1 MYMGQ
6 LQEIKRLLRPRIYSR
21 LTVKPISRSYHTLS
35 EDSEAA
41 EEINLPRV
49 SSVDDYQGEES
60 DIIILSLVRNNSIVT
75 NAGIGKI
82 GFLDIPNRICVAL
95 TRARKGLFI
104 FGNADLLAANSPL
117 WNDVTTS
124 MRNSGELGSHLELY
138 CQNHP
143 EIITSISTAEDFK
156 QVEDGGCSLPCD
168 IQLRCGHA
176 CPRRCHPGS
185 HYLIVCPK
193 PCLRERE
200 DCPHSCNLRC
210 HGFKDCPPCSVIVTK
225 KLLNCEH
232 LQGVQCSKDL
242 SEETANTDVKGLVEN
257 AKEGRFTF
265 HADRNVGVSFHV
277 AMLAKLG
284 ALKPVLHVP
293 KNAEKAHRKCGHRC
307 IGLCGEPCPKKCR
320 VCHPEALDI
329 ITLMMLEEYEESDR
343 FVQLQD
349 CSHVF
354 EVTGLDSWMDSNE
367 TARED
372 GSVAIKL
379 KECPE
384 CKTLVWRTHRYSN
397 VVKTKH
403 AQVEAVKEKM
413 LGYDLAK
420 KGDRLLQQGQN
431 KGAIYAFLQALQ
443 QNPDL
448 MEVQF
453 GIGRAFFAEGEYD
466 KAITHLSLV
475 VERSSFAPSLA
486 KHITSAHLL
495 CNTSGLLEKLKH
507 YRKSSRKVGDAIAV
521 QALVQWASAHTQRK
535 EFTSAIELCDAV
547 LGRDPQNQ
555 LAKEL
560 SEKAKKGEVQLVV
573 QAMAADVGERG
584 HWYTCPNG
592 HLYTIADCGGAM
604 QLSKCPDCKAD
615 VGGEQ
620 HKLTAGNRHS
630 NIDGSESAAWPPG
643 N

>member
-1 MYMGQ
+1 
-6 LQEIKRLLRPRIYSR
+6 
-21 LTVKPISRSYHTLS
+21 
-35 EDSEAA
+35 
-41 EEINLPRV
+41 
-49 SSVDDYQGEES
+49 
-60 DIIILSLVRNNSIVT
+60 
-75 NAGIGKI
+75 
-82 GFLDIPNRICVAL
+82 
-95 TRARKGLFI
+95 
-104 FGNADLLAANSPL
+104 
-117 WNDVTTS
+117 
-124 MRNSGELGSHLELY
+124 
-138 CQNHP
+138 
-143 EIITSISTAEDFK
+143 
-156 QVEDGGCSLPCD
+156 
-168 IQLRCGHA
+168 
-176 CPRRCHPGS
+176 
-185 HYLIVCPK
+185 
-193 PCLRERE
+193 
-200 DCPHSCNLRC
+200 
-210 HGFKDCPPCSVIVTK
+210 
-225 KLLNCEH
+225 
-232 LQGVQCSKDL
+232 
-242 SEETANTDVKGLVEN
+242 
-257 AKEGRFTF
+257 
-265 HADRNVGVSFHV
+265 
-277 AMLAKLG
+277 MLAKLG

-293 KNAEKAHRKCGHRC
+293 NNAEKGVSIAGVQNHVEICVNPAGNHAHGSVSTTSVRNGVMRFAPDLGATFHVRSSF
-307 IGLCGEPCPKKCR
+307 GS
-320 VCHPEALDI
+320 VDI
-329 ITLMMLEEYEESDR
+329 ITLMTLKEYEESDR

-349 CSHVF
+349 CFHVF
-354 EVTGLDSWMDSNE
+354 EVTGLDSWMSDSNE
-367 TARED
+367 TRRED

-420 KGDRLLQQGQN
+420 KGDFLLQQGHH
-431 KGAIYAFLQALQ
+431 KGAIYAFLLALQ
-443 QNPDL
+443 LNPDL
-448 MEVQF
+448 MEAQF
-453 GIGRAFFAEGEYD
+453 GIGRAFFAEGKYD
-466 KAITHLSLV
+466 KAITHLNLV

-486 KHITSAHLL
+486 KHIASAHLL
-495 CNTSGLLEKLKH
+495 CNTSGLLEKFKH
-507 YRKSSRKVGDAIAV
+507 YRRSSRKVGDAIAV
-521 QALVQWASAHTQRK
+521 QALVQWASALTQRK
-535 EFTSAIELCDAV
+535 EFTSAIDLCDAV

>member
-1 MYMGQ
+1 MT
-6 LQEIKRLLRPRIYSR
+6 IKVR
-21 LTVKPISRSYHTLS
+21 
-35 EDSEAA
+35 
-41 EEINLPRV
+41 
-49 SSVDDYQGEES
+49 S
-60 DIIILSLVRNNSIVT
+60 DIIILSLVRSNSIVT
-75 NAGIGKI
+75 NTGVRKI
-82 GFLDIPNRICVAL
+82 GFLNISNRICVAL

-104 FGNADLLAANSPL
+104 FGNADLLAAKSTL

-124 MRNSGELGSHLELY
+124 LRNSGELGSRLELY

-143 EIITSISTAEDFK
+143 EIITRISTAEDFK
-156 QVEDGGCSLPCD
+156 QVEDGGCSFPCD
-168 IQLRCGHA
+168 VQLGCGHA

-185 HYLIVCPK
+185 HDLILCPK
-193 PCLRERE
+193 PCLMERE
-200 DCPHSCNLRC
+200 ECLHSCSLRC
-210 HGFKDCPPCSVIVTK
+210 HGSEDCPPCKVIVTK

-232 LQGVQCSKDL
+232 LQGVECSKDL
-242 SEETANTDVKGLVEN
+242 SEE
-257 AKEGRFTF
+257 
-265 HADRNVGVSFHV
+265 
-277 AMLAKLG
+277 KLI
-284 ALKPVLHVP
+284 
-293 KNAEKAHRKCGHRC
+293 RKCGHRC

-320 VCHPEALDI
+320 VCHPETLDI
-329 ITLMMLEEYEESDR
+329 ITLMMLEEYEESDM

-349 CSHVF
+349 CLHVF

-420 KGDRLLQQGQN
+420 KGHRLLQRGDHT
-431 KGAIYAFLQALQ
+431 GAICAFLQALQ
-443 QNPDL
+443 QSPDL
-448 MEVQF
+448 MEAQF

-495 CNTSGLLEKLKH
+495 CNTPGLLEKFKH
-507 YRKSSRKVGDAIAV
+507 YRRSIRKVGDAIAV
-521 QALVQWASAHTQRK
+521 QALVQWASALTIQQD
-535 EFTSAIELCDAV
+535 FTSAAELCDAV

-592 HLYTIADCGGAM
+592 HLYTIGECGGAM
-604 QLSKCPDCKAD
+604 QQSKCPDCKAD
-615 VGGEQ
+615 VGGGE
-620 HKLTAGNRHS
+620 HRLTAGNRHS
-630 NIDGSESAAWPPG
+630 NIDGSERSAWPG
-643 N
+643 Y